1 MRVMTV
7 ESVEDSTDTDG
18 KKTLTL
24 KGRSLEATVLTNRVV
39 RNALTT
45 TVAEPSWV
53 ITDTPKNV
61 MNTMFDHVVRQ
72 GSLSP
77 SDTIPY
83 LQPGSIMP
91 ADNIAPPSNVIT
103 WSQDPT
109 DLYTALN
116 QLGGL
121 YGLGFRIVRNFDLS
135 QLYFDVYSGSDRSTS
150 QTLLAPVVFSPEL
163 NNLENTTS
171 LLTIDKKKNVAYV
184 VSDQGFRI
192 VYDSTADATT
202 SGFDRNVMWVKAD
215 NLDGTPSAATVQAYL
230 LQVGREA
237 LAQNQATA
245 AFDGEISQ
253 YSQYTYGVH
262 YNLGDL
268 VEQRSSD
275 GIANQ
280 MRVTEQ
286 IFTNDEN
293 GEKSYPT
300 LTTYQFVNVGSWL
313 AWPGNQVWADL
324 DPNPTTWSQQA

>member
-1 MRVMTV
+1 
-7 ESVEDSTDTDG
+7 
-18 KKTLTL
+18 
-24 KGRSLEATVLTNRVV
+24 
-39 RNALTT
+39 
-45 TVAEPSWV
+45 
-53 ITDTPKNV
+53 
-61 MNTMFDHVVRQ
+61 
-72 GSLSP
+72 
-77 SDTIPY
+77 
-83 LQPGSIMP
+83 
-91 ADNIAPPSNVIT
+91 
-103 WSQDPT
+103 
-109 DLYTALN
+109 
-116 QLGGL
+116 
-121 YGLGFRIVRNFDLS
+121 
-135 QLYFDVYSGSDRSTS
+135 
-150 QTLLAPVVFSPEL
+150 LAPVVFSPEL

-171 LLTIDKKKNVAYV
+171 LQTIDKKKNVAYV